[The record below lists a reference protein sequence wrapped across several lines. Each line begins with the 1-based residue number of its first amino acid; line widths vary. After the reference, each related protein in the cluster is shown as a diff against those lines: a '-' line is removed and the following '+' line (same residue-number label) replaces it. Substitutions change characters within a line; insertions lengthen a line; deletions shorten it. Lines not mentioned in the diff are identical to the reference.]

1 MVSDETDLVPTADK
15 NAIKPIITMIAVDA
29 IAEDIMIKF
38 RSVCTIIRAKCEL
51 VTSDVVNFPEV
62 NGRSYQLG

>member
-1 MVSDETDLVPTADK
+1 LTGNQLSRSDSKRIGFVASEETDFVPTADK

-38 RSVCTIIRAKCEL
+38 LRVCTVFES
-51 VTSDVVNFPEV
+51 T
-62 NGRSYQLG
+62 